1 MSGADPRKQT
11 REAEQWFDAAAE
23 DLRLVQAALG
33 LEPPSYAGGTFHSQ
47 QAAEK
52 IVKGLLVARARRL
65 TRTHDLAR
73 LTDQCLKDW
82 PDLRRELELC
92 RPLSQWHIQF
102 RYPRP
107 DQIAESPPSIA
118 EIAGIAAELES
129 FLSAAR
135 AAAGRPSAEAAPG
148 TTTDGA

>member
-1 MSGADPRKQT
+1 MSGPDPRKQAS
-11 REAEQWFDAAAE
+11 EAARWYDAAAE
-23 DLRLVQAALG
+23 DLRLVQAAIG
-33 LEPPSYAGGTFHSQ
+33 LEPPSYAGGTFHCQ

-92 RPLSQWHIQF
+92 RPLTQWNIQF

-107 DQIAESPPSIA
+107 DETAESPPSIA
-118 EIAGIAAELES
+118 EIAEVAAELES

-135 AAAGRPSAEAAPG
+135 AAAGRRSAEAAPG
-148 TTTDGA
+148 STRDSA